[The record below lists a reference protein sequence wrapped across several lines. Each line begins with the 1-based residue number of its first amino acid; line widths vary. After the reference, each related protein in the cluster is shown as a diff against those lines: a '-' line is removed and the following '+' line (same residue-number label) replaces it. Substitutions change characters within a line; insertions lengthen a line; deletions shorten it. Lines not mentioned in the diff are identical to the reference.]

1 MSTEENILL
10 AARKVFLQKGFMS
23 ARMQEIAD
31 EAGINKA
38 LLHYYFRTKEKLF
51 EQIFSDA
58 FQLIKQ
64 SFTGSLLNS
73 LTFSEFL
80 RAFVHA
86 YLHLLD
92 QMPYLPQFILQE
104 LNRDSSRIITL
115 FEQQKVP
122 MSAIKKLIATE
133 VENGEIIAIKPEHL
147 IVNIISLIV
156 FPFVARPIIKTFIFN
171 QNIEDYSRFNE
182 GRGEEIVQ
190 FILRAIR
197 IPKNMI

>member
-10 AARKVFLQKGFMS
+10 GAKKVFLQKGFTS

-64 SFTGSLLNS
+64 SFTSSLLNS

-104 LNRDSSRIITL
+104 LNRDPSRIITL

-171 QNIEDYSRFNE
+171 QNMEDYSRFSE

-197 IPKNMI
+197 IPKIMI